1 MAEITMG
8 NLHDMNKQLSE
19 QMPVKTAPEI
29 MAFYPKISDWFEH
42 DIDKYA
48 MLLCHEQKDFTLF
61 NKVSDLNTMAG
72 EATKALFECIENRGE
87 LVSLDPADGDA
98 WEIWIR
104 INNGIGG
111 EDKFE
116 DYCYYLFNY
125 DAAVIEV

>member
-19 QMPVKTAPEI
+19 QMPVKTVPEI
-29 MAFYPKISDWFEH
+29 MAFYPKISDWFKY

-104 INNGIGG
+104 INN
-111 EDKFE
+111 K

>member
-48 MLLCHEQKDFTLF
+48 MLRCHEQKDFTLF

-72 EATKALFECIENRGE
+72 EATRALFECIENRGE

-104 INNGIGG
+104 INN
-111 EDKFE
+111 E

>member
-8 NLHDMNKQLSE
+8 NLHDINKQLSE
-19 QMPVKTAPEI
+19 QMPVKTTPEI
-29 MAFYPKISDWFEH
+29 MAFYPKISDWFEYH
-42 DIDKYA
+42 IDKYA

-72 EATKALFECIENRGE
+72 EATKALFECIENRGK

-104 INNGIGG
+104 INN
-111 EDKFE
+111 E

>member
-29 MAFYPKISDWFEH
+29 MAFYPKISDWFEYH
-42 DIDKYA
+42 IDKYA

-104 INNGIGG
+104 INN
-111 EDKFE
+111 E

>member
-19 QMPVKTAPEI
+19 QMPVKTTPEI
-29 MAFYPKISDWFEH
+29 MAFYPKISDWFEYH
-42 DIDKYA
+42 IDKYA

-104 INNGIGG
+104 INN
-111 EDKFE
+111 E